1 MKKVGEIMSEAG
13 FKAGSSTATQEAFIK
28 YLIKQAYGVEVKT
41 PSEKIKEHSSPEQ
54 LSFNF
59 EQSKKV
65 S

>member
-1 MKKVGEIMSEAG
+1 MKKVGEIMKDAG
-13 FKAGSSTATQEAFIK
+13 FNQGSNTATQEAFIK
-28 YLIKQAYGVEVKT
+28 YLIKQAYGVEVQT
-41 PSEKIKEHSSPEQ
+41 PTEKQNELITGQQ